1 MDKIKN
7 DLKGVYNSI
16 SANFSATRA
25 FHWAELE
32 VFIPYI
38 KPGFKALDLGCGNG
52 RLIGALDKAN
62 LAYDYLGL
70 DFSQNL
76 INEAKKKFP
85 GKNFLVADMSD
96 FDFKENSFDM
106 VFMIASFHHL
116 ATNKERSELLHK
128 IYNSLNPGGYLFMTN
143 WNLWQ
148 KKYFKY
154 IFKNI
159 LHKKSFNDFFIPY
172 SAPDKSSTH
181 FRYYHSFSKKELEKL
196 LLRNNFI
203 LEPKGVYKT
212 KFNINA
218 LIKKPSN

>member
-7 DLKGVYNSI
+7 DLKDVYDSI
-16 SANFSATRA
+16 STNFSATRA

-32 VFIPYI
+32 VFIPYT
-38 KPGFKALDLGCGNG
+38 KPGFKVLDLGCGNG

-62 LAYDYLGL
+62 LDYDYLGV

-76 INEAKKKFP
+76 ISEATKKFP
-85 GKNFLVADMSD
+85 NKNFLVADMSN

-128 IYNSLNPGGYLFMTN
+128 IYSSLKPGGYLFMTN

-159 LHKKSFNDFFIPY
+159 IRKKSFNDFFIPY

-196 LLRNNFI
+196 LLKNNFI

-218 LIKKPSN
+218 LIKKPLS